1 MYLHPITA
9 LFVVATVC
17 RVIDF
22 IERCCLVLRL
32 HTAIEI
38 EKKLFWEM
46 GLSGSNYYL
55 LLYQV
60 WTWTHACFLTF
71 PFFYQVLWKTKAS
84 TSFVWYV
91 RVFST
96 TFILR
101 ALYKAT
107 IDMTWKPPQ
116 LRWNSTSCRAL
127 HFRTQFLKSA
137 GSCNERR
144 AMHRRNVGKR
154 WPCLSIRLHVQ
165 SATGATTFASEF
177 RRFNSLDC
185 EDFTAHQR
193 MSARA
198 TFASVVAIERHSD

>member
-1 MYLHPITA
+1 
-9 LFVVATVC
+9 
-17 RVIDF
+17 
-22 IERCCLVLRL
+22 
-32 HTAIEI
+32 
-38 EKKLFWEM
+38 M

-71 PFFYQVLWKTKAS
+71 PFFYQVLWKTRAS
-84 TSFVWYV
+84 TSFVWYA
-91 RVFST
+91 RVNNILIIVSLEATMADKHFST

-185 EDFTAHQR
+185 EDFTAPQR